1 LRWKLIFGLII
12 ALGVSLVAVR
22 PGYAVDVD
30 LGQTA
35 TSLDLTE
42 LNQFIGTLDQD
53 TVRFLPKF
61 DLKSWGATGPRW
73 QVAEIGRQ
81 LLRYFF
87 REILFNL
94 HLLGELILLALALA
108 ILQNIQPAF
117 ENVTVQQMAF
127 GVCFLSIIGI
137 VLNSFKVTFGIAQGA
152 VDTLTGFMRAT
163 IPLMFSLIAAAGGV
177 TTTMI
182 VHPLLITAV
191 GVVAGLMNSLVFPLI
206 LFAGALSLVNYLND
220 GFPIAKL
227 ANLFR
232 KAALGLMGLAMASF
246 IGLIAIRGFT
256 AGVADS
262 TALRAGKYFTKTFLP
277 AVGGELADTLEMAVG
292 CAAILKSGLGM
303 FGLGVVI
310 LIAVFPLIKILTVG
324 IVYNLTGAI
333 LQPLGNQ
340 RLADALEK
348 VGETFFTLFG
358 ALAVIGLMFFIA
370 IAILVGL
377 SNYGAR

>member
-232 KAALGLMGLAMASF
+232 KAALGIMGLAMASF

>member
-1 LRWKLIFGLII
+1 MI
-12 ALGVSLVAVR
+12 AWGVLLVAVR
-22 PGYAVDVD
+22 PGYAVD

-35 TSLDLTE
+35 AALDLTE
-42 LNQFIGTLDQD
+42 LNQFLGTLDQD
-53 TVRFLPKF
+53 TVRLLPKF

-73 QVAEIGRQ
+73 RMAEIGRQ
-81 LLRYFF
+81 LLRYFL

-108 ILQNIQPAF
+108 ILQNMQPAF
-117 ENVTVQQMAF
+117 ESLTVQQMAF
-127 GVCFLSIIGI
+127 GVCFLTIIGI
-137 VLNSFKVTFGIAQGA
+137 VLNSFRVTFGIAQGA

-191 GVVAGLMNSLVFPLI
+191 GAIAGLMNSLVFPLV
-206 LFAGALSLVNYLND
+206 LFAGVLGLVNYLND
-220 GFPIAKL
+220 GFQIEKL
-227 ANLFR
+227 ANLFK
-232 KAALGLMGLAMASF
+232 KAALGLMGLSMVGF

-262 TALRAGKYFTKTFLP
+262 TALRAGKYFSKTFLP

-358 ALAVIGLMFFIA
+358 ALAVVGLMFFIA

-377 SNYGAR
+377 SNYGAV